1 MIINITYLKCL
12 IIKNINYLTYLVNN
26 KKYIN
31 KSNDLYLFIII
42 RKNYI
47 IYNNLIGKL
56 KTHNY

>member
-1 MIINITYLKCL
+1 MSNHKKYQLSI
-12 IIKNINYLTYLVNN
+12 YLTYLVNN